1 VRGSYNTARE
11 IFRKALPTNLI
22 EFLFRLLLT
31 AATPTVANQ
40 DKTIIIRELVSEEG
54 KHKMTYRHI
63 IQVVDSHTA
72 GDPLRLVTSGFP
84 SIRGATIKEKV
95 DFLNNNL
102 SHLRRMIMLEPRGHD
117 DLFGAILVESTTTD
131 ADFGLI
137 FFDTETYYY
146 GMCGHGTIAA
156 ATIIAESGMV
166 KYQEPLTE
174 VIFDTYCGLIK
185 AAVRVSDN
193 HATEVAFTNVPSF
206 PYQSGIEIKIKEF
219 GAVTV
224 DIAYGGGFFIL
235 TPINEIDLEIEDST
249 VRLLHRLAP
258 QIRKT
263 VTEQFSIEHPL
274 LPDSNE
280 EVDVFFYHPV
290 KNGEKTFKILE
301 ILCSSNQLTRS
312 PCGTGTSALMAMLY
326 SKGLLELNEELITR
340 GFLDT
345 EFKGRLIEEKFE
357 GNYRAVIP
365 EIRGSAFI
373 TGFNQLVLHKNDP
386 LGYGFNL
393 PK

>member
-1 VRGSYNTARE
+1 VSYR
-11 IFRKALPTNLI
+11 
-22 EFLFRLLLT
+22 
-31 AATPTVANQ
+31 Q
-40 DKTIIIRELVSEEG
+40 
-54 KHKMTYRHI
+54 I

-72 GDPLRLVTSGFP
+72 GDPLRLVVSGFP
-84 SIRGATIKEKV
+84 AVRGATIKDKV
-95 DFLNNNL
+95 EFLNDNL
-102 SHLRRMIMLEPRGHD
+102 SHLRKMIMLEPRGHD
-117 DLFGAILVESTTTD
+117 DLFGAILVEPTTTV

-137 FFDTETYYY
+137 FFDTDTYYY

-166 KYQEPLTE
+166 KYQEPVTE
-174 VIFDTYCGLIK
+174 VIFDTYCGLVK

-206 PYQSGIEIKIKEF
+206 LYKSSIEIKIKEF

-235 TPINEIDLEIEDST
+235 TPINEINLEIEDST
-249 VRLLHRLAP
+249 VRLLHSLAP
-258 QIRKT
+258 HLRET
-263 VTEQFSIEHPL
+263 VTEQISIEHPL

-280 EVDVFFYHPV
+280 EIDVFFYHPV
-290 KNGEKTFKILE
+290 KSREKTFKILE

-312 PCGTGTSALMAMLY
+312 PCGTGTSALMAMLHG
-326 SKGLLELNEELITR
+326 KGLLGINEIVITR
-340 GFLDT
+340 GFLNT

-365 EIRGSAFI
+365 EIKGSAFI

-386 LGYGFNL
+386 LGYGFKL